1 MGKIISFVNQK
12 GGVGKTTSAVNV
24 AACLGVLG
32 YRTLLIDLDPQGN
45 ATTGVKIAKK
55 NLKYTVCDL
64 LTGNINAADAVIQT
78 EYDKLWVMPANGRLA
93 NTEFELYNG
102 EEPVFV
108 MRKALESLKT
118 VFDYII
124 VDCPPSLGMLTVN
137 SLTASD
143 GVVVPMQC
151 EFYALEGL
159 SQLSK
164 TIRTVHDNY
173 NSTLNSKTNI
183 ASVEET
189 AGRLG
194 LMKVDPSQITYIRLG
209 ESGAL
214 VRREST
220 VRQWTDFLYTGAV
233 NILGTV
239 R

>member
-1 MGKIISFVNQK
+1 MTPTLFIFFCSN
-12 GGVGKTTSAVNV
+12 SNRAVN
-24 AACLGVLG
+24 AACDFFFD
-32 YRTLLIDLDPQGN
+32 I
-45 ATTGVKIAKK
+45 
-55 NLKYTVCDL
+55 C
-64 LTGNINAADAVIQT
+64 
-78 EYDKLWVMPANGRLA
+78 DKLLQASLA
-93 NTEFELYNG
+93 FITY
-102 EEPVFV
+102 
-108 MRKALESLKT
+108 
-118 VFDYII
+118 
-124 VDCPPSLGMLTVN
+124 
-137 SLTASD
+137 
-143 GVVVPMQC
+143 
-151 EFYALEGL
+151 
-159 SQLSK
+159 
-164 TIRTVHDNY
+164 Y

>member
-1 MGKIISFVNQK
+1 MGQPAYDRSSEVRRRKAPQTQRKVALRVEK
-12 GGVGKTTSAVNV
+12 GGKRRLSPFQAAMQHALQLISMALLAGFAVS
-24 AACLGVLG
+24 
-32 YRTLLIDLDPQGN
+32 LLWSEAQLVELNDQIQD
-45 ATTGVKIAKK
+45 AKAQ
-55 NLKYTVCDL
+55 LVSEQSQYT
-64 LTGNINAADAVIQT
+64 
-78 EYDKLWVMPANGRLA
+78 Y
-93 NTEFELYNG
+93 
-102 EEPVFV
+102 
-108 MRKALESLKT
+108 
-118 VFDYII
+118 
-124 VDCPPSLGMLTVN
+124 
-137 SLTASD
+137 
-143 GVVVPMQC
+143 
-151 EFYALEGL
+151 
-159 SQLSK
+159 
-164 TIRTVHDNY
+164 Y

>member
-1 MGKIISFVNQK
+1 MGQAAYDATETQRRRRVPQTQQK
-12 GGVGKTTSAVNV
+12 VPLRVAPGGKRRLSPFRAAMQHAIQLVSLALLVGFAVS
-24 AACLGVLG
+24 
-32 YRTLLIDLDPQGN
+32 LLWS
-45 ATTGVKIAKK
+45 
-55 NLKYTVCDL
+55 
-64 LTGNINAADAVIQT
+64 
-78 EYDKLWVMPANGRLA
+78 E
-93 NTEFELYNG
+93 
-102 EEPVFV
+102 
-108 MRKALESLKT
+108 
-118 VFDYII
+118 
-124 VDCPPSLGMLTVN
+124 
-137 SLTASD
+137 
-143 GVVVPMQC
+143 
-151 EFYALEGL
+151 
-159 SQLSK
+159 SQLVELNDQIQDAKAQLVSEQSQY
-164 TIRTVHDNY
+164 TYY

>member
-1 MGKIISFVNQK
+1 MGQAAYDTTAPRRRRTPQTQRPVPLRVEK
-12 GGVGKTTSAVNV
+12 GGKRRLSPVRAAMQHAIQLVSLALLVGFAVS
-24 AACLGVLG
+24 
-32 YRTLLIDLDPQGN
+32 LLWSEAQLVELNDQIQD
-45 ATTGVKIAKK
+45 AKAQ
-55 NLKYTVCDL
+55 LVSEQSQYT
-64 LTGNINAADAVIQT
+64 
-78 EYDKLWVMPANGRLA
+78 Y
-93 NTEFELYNG
+93 
-102 EEPVFV
+102 
-108 MRKALESLKT
+108 
-118 VFDYII
+118 
-124 VDCPPSLGMLTVN
+124 
-137 SLTASD
+137 
-143 GVVVPMQC
+143 
-151 EFYALEGL
+151 
-159 SQLSK
+159 
-164 TIRTVHDNY
+164 Y